1 LETTRVTEM
10 YLKLRYGDAVEVTYV
25 DLSDPA
31 NQERFAELMGL
42 VDERDLCFPLVTVNG
57 EIRLVGSAHYYHV
70 LPMVEEALALR
81 PS

>member
-1 LETTRVTEM
+1 MTEM